1 MPRINV
7 LPRPPSSQ
15 AEWEAY
21 FDLRWRMLRHPWG
34 QPRGSERDSL
44 EDAAIHLLIMD
55 NAGRALAC
63 GRLHLNSPTEAQV
76 RYMAVDDP
84 VQGQGYGSAIL
95 SGLEKE
101 AKRFGASRIVLNA
114 RDNAI
119 KFYEKHGY
127 AVIEEAD
134 TLFGAVRHVRMQ
146 KSIVSG

>member
-1 MPRINV
+1 
-7 LPRPPSSQ
+7 
-15 AEWEAY
+15 
-21 FDLRWRMLRHPWG
+21 MLRHPWG

-44 EDAAIHLLIMD
+44 EETAIHLLITD
-55 NAGRALAC
+55 NAGSALAC

-76 RYMAVDDP
+76 RYMAVDDS

-95 SGLEKE
+95 TALEAE
-101 AKRFGASRIVLNA
+101 AQRFGASRIILNA

-127 AVIEEAD
+127 TVVEEAD

-146 KSIVSG
+146 KSMVRG